1 MKALTSSGVLD
12 FQINFFGRKDV
23 ELVEKWRALKNE
35 LTENRTEVSNLISKK
50 VNEKYTLVKANVVT
64 VRSLILQLER
74 LCQKLKL

>member
-12 FQINFFGRKDV
+12 FQIKFFGGKDV

>member
-12 FQINFFGRKDV
+12 FQIKFFGRKDV